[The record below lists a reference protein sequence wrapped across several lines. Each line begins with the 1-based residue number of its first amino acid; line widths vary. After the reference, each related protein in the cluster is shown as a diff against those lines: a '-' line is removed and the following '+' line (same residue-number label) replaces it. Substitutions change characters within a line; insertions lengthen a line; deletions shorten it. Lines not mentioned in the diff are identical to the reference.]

1 MEHDLLILYIHY
13 LSLEKTLIVSSFLE
27 YAMKAVNQGGATSVG
42 VRGTDSVAIVTQKKI
57 PVGAFLFLLFLL

>member
-1 MEHDLLILYIHY
+1 M
-13 LSLEKTLIVSSFLE
+13 SSFLE

-57 PVGAFLFLLFLL
+57 PVGVFSFCCFSRDLIV